1 MDGIPIL
8 ADDDLRQA
16 LSPKKSFR
24 PLHQSLSVEEY
35 HRNTDNDE
43 TKKIIE
49 EYRNRGGV
57 TAGKSL
63 SSKIKQP
70 LPPLP
75 SELNDEYGDDDVYG
89 DDDPDEEG
97 SYFSRES
104 DESNYSEFED
114 EQETETQSSL
124 GNEDES
130 VIHNA
135 LQLFCEQKR
144 NTIQNI
150 KAKKAQTKDM
160 RMF

>member
-35 HRNTDNDE
+35 DRNTDNQE

-57 TAGKSL
+57 TGKSL
-63 SSKIKQP
+63 TSKTKQQQLM

-75 SELNDEYGDDDVYG
+75 SELNDEFGEDYGDESG
-89 DDDPDEEG
+89 DDGYG
-97 SYFSRES
+97 SFLSHES
-104 DESNYSEFED
+104 YESNYSED
-114 EQETETQSSL
+114 EQETQSSL
-124 GNEDES
+124 GNEDDS
-130 VIHNA
+130 VIQNA

-144 NTIQNI
+144 NTIENI
-150 KAKKAQTKDM
+150 KAKKSQTRDM